1 MSFLDQVAA
10 DNQNVFLNCAEFA
23 ELHSVI
29 YDGVT
34 YDGEDHKGIP
44 LVLTRLQQSKTP
56 VPVTSHWDGLRSV
69 KYKVHVAI
77 ADIGG
82 ELPQEGQWISI
93 DDGTAL
99 GETYFRRYLIMTSGC
114 AMGMVTMELE
124 AKED

>member
-1 MSFLDQVAA
+1 MSFLEQVAA
-10 DNQNVFLNCAEFA
+10 DIENVFLNCGEFA
-23 ELHSVI
+23 EKHTVK

-34 YDGEDHKGIP
+34 YDGADHTGIP
-44 LVLTRLQQSKTP
+44 VVLTRLQQSKTP

-69 KYKVHVAI
+69 KYKVHVKLT
-77 ADIGG
+77 DIGG

-99 GETYFRRYLIMTSGC
+99 GEPYFRRYLIITSGC